1 MNSISNN
8 SSIKEYYIKLE
19 TMMVNAVNM
28 LTALNKALSTTASEI
43 SVNVINTDS
52 TDNAVTKIRIPSF
65 LYIENKVE
73 QIDNVINNLFKIPK
87 SGEAWFEKSQN
98 MYKLALVKSNN
109 APITPAISNIDTLG
123 FNVKDNNIFKDLVN
137 PKTYIRL
144 NLSNISDNINQIYM
158 KKIVLFNSSDSE
170 YLRAYSTYSDIKAA
184 LFNKQV
190 GVDYEEYD
198 SVLDLPIKE
207 DRFKSFF
214 KILEYKQE
222 TDNTDVSLK
231 SSPII
236 YSLRLD
242 TLTYYDNTDA
252 SIEYTLKKGDLICLS
267 NEYVIYRIRDVQTIY
282 NNDNVDDTNEYYIYV
297 EEYIGHV
304 SLMTYDENNEM
315 YLQVYNDS
323 YDQYHYVDIPLE
335 ENENIILF
343 LGTIYNNIRSSYS
356 EAIHLNLNDVYMKD
370 ENGNYILDS
379 TGNKISY
386 IEYYNEYCKN
396 IGDLMMGITKISY
409 PQISNYSNA
418 SLRKLTDSEEMKNI
432 VTQSLYYNDELVL
445 NVSRI
450 NSHLIDDELSQNIL
464 SLHSQKNELNSQLRA
479 LQDNIDQTYTQLT
492 ETDFSQES
500 NVTQES
506 LRAKLTEYY
515 NERLAL
521 KKQVLNVID
530 DINQTK
536 SNVLG
541 LDSSKYRVRG
551 VTDANDRYDSAIE
564 SPLMT
569 YLHNEFGYDCNLI
582 GLEIDYKYKSATKD
596 STAVANDNANILFT
610 DWNRAKNIDRDR
622 FLKFDAATNKYEI
635 AFSTY
640 NTTSNIIKWN
650 QIDIPINQG
659 EDVVVRI
666 RYKYNIGQP
675 FINLYTPWSEEVT
688 VKFPVEYTETT
699 EISSVLEINDNDVV
713 NAKFVQTLIND
724 GYEEHISNKIVDN
737 SQIYYHMPE
746 NIYSGFNTAENKL
759 ISLKDK
765 LISMNNDISLYKAA
779 IESEI
784 NSNYEIYIEWDN
796 NSILLSNL
804 TTNNIVINELINGSV
819 DTFIKKNMNLIIKNT
834 GANPIKLYS
843 IFPGNVDIPLIE
855 TNTMY
860 FNNYIAD
867 YERVPLL
874 LDGSSIPSE
883 SIIPQVMGQW
893 IYFRQNNPFTNKSLY
908 YDDPVQRK
916 YDSSNILNGNKPSFT
931 GQLDKYLGKD
941 NLQALLPYRNRTKS
955 NDVSYWGFLSI
966 NNGNSSYFTNS
977 SDETTYSYEDVDKF
991 YHYSNIDD
999 SNNSYILKYEHLLN
1013 TINVTDEVTKS
1024 YLSNNVSIS
1033 DFVKQFPKSSV
1044 NYYSGAFLVP
1054 ELLAINQVICDSKET
1069 NQYKLLDVGKALSI
1083 PILFEYFLTPENN
1096 STNISISKTI
1106 AFDIK
1111 PSLMRDP
1118 EHYILTVTAKYD
1130 YSQTLATKQSYST
1143 LVDGLKS
1150 I

>member
-1 MNSISNN
+1 MNSNSNISNN

-19 TMMVNAVNM
+19 TMMTNAVNM

-43 SVNVINTDS
+43 SVNVINTNTS
-52 TDNAVTKIRIPSF
+52 DNAVTKIRIPSF

-73 QIDNVINNLFKIPK
+73 QIDNIINNLFKIPK
-87 SGEAWFEKSQN
+87 TGEAWFEKSSN

-109 APITPAISNIDTLG
+109 APTVPTFSNIDSVG
-123 FNVKDNNIFKDLVN
+123 FNIKENNIFKDLVN

-144 NLSNISDNINQIYM
+144 NIENIADNINNVYV
-158 KKIVLFNSSDSE
+158 KKIVLYNSEDAE
-170 YLRAYSTYSDIKAA
+170 YLKAYSSYSDVKGA
-184 LFNKQV
+184 LFNKQF
-190 GVDYEEYD
+190 GVDYEEYETII
-198 SVLDLPIKE
+198 DLPIKE
-207 DRFKSFF
+207 DKFKSFF
-214 KILEYKQE
+214 KILEHNQIQNSGNSIMY
-222 TDNTDVSLK
+222 T
-231 SSPII
+231 
-236 YSLRLD
+236 LRLD
-242 TLTYYDNTDA
+242 TLTYYNSDDA
-252 SIEYTLKKGDLICLS
+252 SLEYTLNVGDLICLS
-267 NEYVIYRIRDVQTIY
+267 NEYAIYRIKDIQTIY
-282 NNDNVDDTNEYYIYV
+282 NNDNDDDTNEYYITV
-297 EEYIGHV
+297 EEHVGHV
-304 SLMTYDENNEM
+304 SLMTYEENSEM
-315 YLQVYNDS
+315 YLQIYNDS
-323 YDQYHYVDIPLE
+323 YAKYHYVDIPLE

-343 LGTIYNNIRSSYS
+343 ISTIYNNVRSSYS
-356 EAIHLNLNDVYMKD
+356 DAIHLNLNNIYMKD
-370 ENGNYILDS
+370 VNGNYILDQ

-396 IGDLMMGITKISY
+396 IGDLMTGITKISY
-409 PQISNYSNA
+409 PQISNFNNA
-418 SLRKLTDSEEMKNI
+418 QLRKLTDSEELKNI
-432 VTQSLYYNDELVL
+432 VTQSLYYNNELVL

-450 NSHLIDDELSQNIL
+450 NSHLIDDELSQSIL
-464 SLHSQKNELNSQLRA
+464 SLHSQKNEINSQLRSV
-479 LQDNIDQTYTQLT
+479 QDNIDQTYSQLT

-506 LRAKLTEYY
+506 LRGKLKEYY
-515 NERLAL
+515 NERIAL
-521 KKQVLNVID
+521 EKQLLNIVD
-530 DINQTK
+530 NINQSK
-536 SNVLG
+536 NNVFG

-551 VTDANDRYDSAIE
+551 VTDANDRYDSSIE
-564 SPLMT
+564 SPIMT
-569 YLHNEFGYDCNLI
+569 YLHNEFGYNCNLI

-610 DWNRAKNIDRDR
+610 DWNRAKNIDRER
-622 FLKFDAATNKYEI
+622 YLKFDAATNKYEI

-699 EISSVLEINDNDVV
+699 EISSILETNDNDVV
-713 NAKFVQTLIND
+713 NAKFIKTLVND
-724 GYEEHISNKIVDN
+724 GYEDHISNKLIDN
-737 SQIYYHMPE
+737 SQIFYHMPE
-746 NIYSGFNTAENKL
+746 NIYSGFNTPENKL

-765 LISMNNDISLYKAA
+765 LQSISNDISTYKAA

-804 TTNNIVINELINGSV
+804 TSNNIVINELVNGAT
-819 DTFIKKNMNLIIKNT
+819 DMFIKKNMNLIIKNT
-834 GANPIKLYS
+834 GVNPIKLYS

-855 TNTMY
+855 TDNMY
-860 FNNYIAD
+860 FNNYIAN
-867 YERVPLL
+867 YERVPMLL
-874 LDGSSIPSE
+874 NGSSIPSE

-908 YDDPVQRK
+908 YDDSLQRQ
-916 YDSSNILNGNKPSFT
+916 YDTSNILNGNVPTFT

-941 NLQALLPYRNRTKS
+941 NLQVLLPYRNRNHSTDLS
-955 NDVSYWGFLSI
+955 NYWGFLTI
-966 NNGNSSYFTNS
+966 DGNNSAYM
-977 SDETTYSYEDVDKF
+977 TTQQEDLSHLYSDVDKF
-991 YHYSNIDD
+991 YIYENADD
-999 SNNSYILKYEHLLN
+999 SNNSYILKYEHLIN
-1013 TINVTDEVTKS
+1013 TASLVEEGTKS
-1024 YLSNNVSIS
+1024 YLSNNISIS
-1033 DFVKQFPKSSV
+1033 EFVKQFAKSSV
-1044 NYYSGAFLVP
+1044 NYYNGAFLIP
-1054 ELLAINQVICDSKET
+1054 ELVAINQIICDSKET
-1069 NQYKLLDVGKALSI
+1069 NQYKLLDVGKSLSI
-1083 PILFEYFLTPENN
+1083 PILFEYFLIPENN
-1096 STNISISKTI
+1096 SINVSISKTL

-1130 YSQTLATKQSYST
+1130 YSQTLASTQSYST

>member
-1 MNSISNN
+1 MENISNN
-8 SSIKEYYIKLE
+8 NSSVKEYYIKLE
-19 TMMVNAVNM
+19 TMMINAVNM

-43 SVNVINTDS
+43 SVNVINTDK
-52 TDNAVTKIRIPSF
+52 TDNAQTKIRIPSF

-109 APITPAISNIDTLG
+109 APIIPTVSNIDKIG

-170 YLRAYSTYSDIKAA
+170 YLSAYSTYSDIKAA

-190 GVDYEEYD
+190 GVDYEEYE
-198 SVLDLPIKE
+198 SILDLPIKE
-207 DRFKSFF
+207 DKFKSFF
-214 KILEYKQE
+214 KILEYNLQNNLE
-222 TDNTDVSLK
+222 
-231 SSPII
+231 SSTIR
-236 YSLRLD
+236 YSLRLN
-242 TLTYYDNTDA
+242 TLTYYDNTDS

-267 NEYVIYRIRDVQTIY
+267 NEYVIYRILDVQTIY
-282 NNDNVDDTNEYYIYV
+282 NNDNGDDTNEYYIIV
-297 EEYIGHV
+297 EETIGHV
-304 SLMTYDENNEM
+304 SLMTYEENSEM

-323 YDQYHYVDIPLE
+323 YDKYHYVDIPLE
-335 ENENIILF
+335 ENENVILF
-343 LGTIYNNIRSSYS
+343 ISTIYNNVKSSYS
-356 EAIHLNLNDVYMKD
+356 DAIHLNLNNVYMKD
-370 ENGNYILDS
+370 ENENYILDS

-386 IEYYNEYCKN
+386 IEYYKEYCKN

-418 SLRKLTDSEEMKNI
+418 QLRKLTDSEELKNV

-450 NSHLIDDELSQNIL
+450 NSHLINDELSQNIL
-464 SLHSQKNELNSQLRA
+464 SLHAQKNELNSQLRA

-530 DINQTK
+530 DINQSK

-541 LDSSKYRVRG
+541 LGLSKYRVRG

-564 SPLMT
+564 SPIMT

-596 STAVANDNANILFT
+596 STAVTNDNANVLFT

-666 RYKYNIGQP
+666 RYKYNVGQP

-688 VKFPVEYTETT
+688 VQFPVEYIETT
-699 EISSVLEINDNDVV
+699 EISSVLEINDNDVI
-713 NAKFVQTLIND
+713 NAKFIQTLIND
-724 GYEEHISNKIVDN
+724 GYEEHISNKIIDN
-737 SQIYYHMPE
+737 SQVYYHMPE

-779 IESEI
+779 VESEI

-804 TTNNIVINELINGSV
+804 TTNNIVINELINGSI

-860 FNNYIAD
+860 FNNYISD

-874 LDGSSIPSE
+874 LAGSSIPSE

-893 IYFRQNNPFTNKSLY
+893 IYFRQNNPFTNKTLY
-908 YDDPVQRK
+908 YDDAVQRK
-916 YDSSNILNGNKPSFT
+916 YDHSYIINGNKPTFT
-931 GQLDKYLGKD
+931 GQLDKYIGKD
-941 NLQALLPYRNRTKS
+941 NLQALLPYRNRNKS
-955 NDVSYWGFLSI
+955 NDASYWGFLSI
-966 NNGNSSYFTNS
+966 DNNNSSYFTNA
-977 SDETTYSYEDVDKF
+977 SDEINYSYEDVDKF
-991 YHYSNIDD
+991 YMYSNIDD

-1013 TINVTDEVTKS
+1013 TMNLTEDNTKS

-1054 ELLAINQVICDSKET
+1054 ELLAINQIICDSKET
-1069 NQYKLLDVGKALSI
+1069 NQYKLLDVGKSLSI

-1096 STNISISKTI
+1096 YTNASISKTI

-1111 PSLMRDP
+1111 PSLMKDP

-1130 YSQTLATKQSYST
+1130 YSQTLASKQSYST